1 MKSKN
6 GQGAP
11 NEHVAEGRRVL
22 PQHSGGNALAREFL
36 LLFYAVLC
44 YI

>member
-6 GQGAP
+6 WQGAA
-11 NEHVAEGRRVL
+11 NEHVAVGRRVL
-22 PQHSGGNALAREFL
+22 PQHSGGNALVREFL
-36 LLFYAVLC
+36 LLFSAVLC